1 MLKDFT
7 IQINVVLK
15 DDIMKIK
22 IIGDF
27 FGKWIF
33 IYKFSRH

>member
-15 DDIMKIK
+15 DDIMKI
-22 IIGDF
+22 IGDF
-27 FGKWIF
+27 FWIMDF
-33 IYKFSRH
+33 